1 MTEEEAVA
9 LRSAVVYEIGLR
21 TRPADYDRDNQW
33 FEQIRRGFKLLSL
46 PQGERK

>member
-1 MTEEEAVA
+1 VTEEEAVA
-9 LRSAVVYEIGLR
+9 LRSWVVYEIGLR